1 MQKNKNKIVF
11 STLLMGLVGLIVYNL
26 YTMYINIEIKNSNYE
41 AEKLSTSIN
50 NEENVDN
57 SNTNNVMKEDMLEN
71 TIKSVVGISRFTN
84 AGGSIL
90 NNVSSEDLGLGTG
103 IIVSEDGYILSNN
116 HVTGDR
122 FCVCYVTIDE
132 SIYKGMVVFNEPD
145 LDLSIVKVNAK
156 NLTCIKFGNSNN
168 LKIGEQVYAIGNP
181 IGYEFKRTVTA
192 GIISALNRTI
202 KIEEG
207 ETTSY
212 VSDLIQ
218 TDATINPGNSGG
230 PLVNKYGE
238 VIGINTVKITSA
250 EGIGFAIP
258 INVIKPVVEKIRQT
272 GSFEEATL
280 GIYAYDSEVA
290 EYMKLKDK
298 IITGIYVSQI
308 INNGAAS
315 NSDLKVGDIMT
326 SIDQKRLNTIND
338 LREYLY
344 SKEPGDEVVLKIVRN
359 ERERDVNVTLGKR
372 WETWGRMSEVRGRK
386 SEVRGWRLEN
396 RNLTS
401 NFRHLTWIIN

>member
-1 MQKNKNKIVF
+1 MHKNNKNRGKIVF
-11 STLLMGLVGLIVYNL
+11 TIFWIGLVGLIIYNL
-26 YTMYINIEIKNSNYE
+26 YTMYINIEIKNSNYDT
-41 AEKLSTSIN
+41 KNLSVSTN
-50 NEENVDN
+50 NGENVDN
-57 SNTNNVMKEDMLEN
+57 INTNNVIQEDMLEN
-71 TIKSVVGISRFTN
+71 TIKSVVGISRFTD

-122 FCVCYVTIDE
+122 FSICYVTIDE
-132 SIYKGMVVFNEPD
+132 NTYKGTVVFSEPD
-145 LDLSIVKVNAK
+145 LDLSIVKVNATK
-156 NLTCIKFGNSNN
+156 LTSIKFGNSTI
-168 LKIGEQVYAIGNP
+168 LKVGEQVYAIGNP
-181 IGYEFKRTVTA
+181 IGYEFKRTVTS

-207 ETTSY
+207 ENTSY

-258 INVIKPVVEKIRQT
+258 INVIKPVVEKISQK

-280 GIYAYDSEVA
+280 GIFAYDSEVA
-290 EYMKLKDK
+290 EYMKLKNK
-298 IITGIYVSQI
+298 ITTGIYVSQI

-315 NSDLKVGDIMT
+315 NSDLKVGDIIT
-326 SIDQKRLNTIND
+326 SIDNKKLYMIND

-344 SKEPGDEVVLKIVRN
+344 NKEPGDEVVLKIVRN

-372 WETWGRMSEVRGRK
+372 
-386 SEVRGWRLEN
+386 
-396 RNLTS
+396 
-401 NFRHLTWIIN
+401 

>member
-1 MQKNKNKIVF
+1 
-11 STLLMGLVGLIVYNL
+11 
-26 YTMYINIEIKNSNYE
+26 
-41 AEKLSTSIN
+41 
-50 NEENVDN
+50 
-57 SNTNNVMKEDMLEN
+57 MLED
-71 TIKSVVGISRFTN
+71 IIGSVVGISKFTN

-90 NNVSSEDLGLGTG
+90 NNVSSDDLGLGTG
-103 IIVSEDGYILSNN
+103 IVVSEDGYILSNT
-116 HVTGDR
+116 HVTGDK
-122 FCVCYVTIDE
+122 FSICYVTIDE
-132 SIYKGMVVFNEPD
+132 NNYKGIVVFSESD
-145 LDLSIVKVNAK
+145 LDLSIVKINANNLKYVN
-156 NLTCIKFGNSNN
+156 FGNSNE
-168 LKIGEQVYAIGNP
+168 LRIGEQVYAIGNP

-230 PLVNKYGE
+230 PLINKYGE

-258 INVIKPVVEKIRQT
+258 INVIKPVVDKFKKE
-272 GSFEEATL
+272 GDFEEATL

-290 EYMKLKDK
+290 EYMKLKNK
-298 IITGIYVSQI
+298 ITTGIYISQI
-308 INNGAAS
+308 ISNGAAS
-315 NSDLKVGDIMT
+315 NSDLKLGDIMT
-326 SIDQKRLNTIND
+326 SIDQTRLNTIND

-344 SKEPGDEVVLKIVRN
+344 SKEPGDEVVLKIIRN

-386 SEVRGWRLEN
+386 SEVGGQRLEVGK
-396 RNLTS
+396 
-401 NFRHLTWIIN
+401 